1 MKIKSNNNNF
11 FLKLKINPFFKD
23 LKDWFLTDLKV
34 KIFGLLLSI
43 IIWLYIV
50 LGNVYIHSLD
60 VPLEIINIEAGKTL
74 KEEIP
79 KKVIAEFSGKGSNFI
94 YLFLSS
100 KSSFKF
106 ILDLQN
112 IHWFYNFSLRQYF
125 LNNPEKIIL
134 PRSSGL
140 KFNKIV
146 WPDSLLIELDK
157 FESIKIPV
165 RTKSNIETASGYV
178 KTSPLIITPDSV
190 VISGAS
196 TYVNQYKEIFIEN
209 FRSENTNTSVEL
221 IARLDLPEHSSLNVN
236 YKKVKVFQRIEEI
249 SEKVISD
256 IPVKIINGDKI
267 SEIELSPSKISLKVS
282 AGIGVLQQLKPT
294 DFEIFF
300 DYQKSWDPSKTFYEP
315 EIKTP
320 DGVLDVL
327 NVIPTRVNVRV
338 FRERTH

>member
-1 MKIKSNNNNF
+1 M
-11 FLKLKINPFFKD
+11 
-23 LKDWFLTDLKV
+23 
-34 KIFGLLLSI
+34 
-43 IIWLYIV
+43 
-50 LGNVYIHSLD
+50 
-60 VPLEIINIEAGKTL
+60 
-74 KEEIP
+74 
-79 KKVIAEFSGKGSNFI
+79 
-94 YLFLSS
+94 
-100 KSSFKF
+100 
-106 ILDLQN
+106 
-112 IHWFYNFSLRQYF
+112 
-125 LNNPEKIIL
+125 
-134 PRSSGL
+134 
-140 KFNKIV
+140 
-146 WPDSLLIELDK
+146 
-157 FESIKIPV
+157 
-165 RTKSNIETASGYV
+165 
-178 KTSPLIITPDSV
+178 IITPDSV

-221 IARLDLPEHSSLNVN
+221 TARLDLPEHSSLNAN

-256 IPVKIINGDKI
+256 IPVKIINGDRI

-282 AGIGVLQQLKPT
+282 AGIGILQQLKPT

-300 DYQKSWDPSKTFYEP
+300 DYEKSWNPSKTFYEP